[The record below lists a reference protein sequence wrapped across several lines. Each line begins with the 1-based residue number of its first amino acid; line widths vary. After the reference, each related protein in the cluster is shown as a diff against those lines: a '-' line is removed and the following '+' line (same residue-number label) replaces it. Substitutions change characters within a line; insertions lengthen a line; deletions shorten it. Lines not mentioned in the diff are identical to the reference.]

1 MRLAPTAKHAK
12 RHNNK
17 TTNKRLIVMANIKQ
31 NLEDVLA
38 KIPEGV
44 KLIAVSKFHPV
55 QELAEAYEAGQ
66 RLFGE
71 NRAQEL
77 VAKAPELPQ
86 DIRWHFIGH
95 LQKNKVRAIMPHVS
109 VIESVDSVSLLKLIE
124 KEAARID
131 RTVDVLLQ
139 LHVAQEE
146 TKSGFSID
154 ELLEAGEA
162 GQLTVGL
169 PHVRV
174 CGIMTMASLTDDQEQ
189 IAREFEQA
197 RRAFVALKDGCFNE
211 SEFFNELSMG
221 MSDDWPIAVKHGAT
235 LVRIGTAIF
244 GPRQY

>member
-1 MRLAPTAKHAK
+1 
-12 RHNNK
+12 
-17 TTNKRLIVMANIKQ
+17 MASIKE
-31 NLEDVLA
+31 NLEQVNAQLP
-38 KIPEGV
+38 KGV
-44 KLIAVSKFHPV
+44 RLIAVSKFHTV
-55 QELAEAYEAGQ
+55 EELQEAYDAGQ

-77 VAKAPELPQ
+77 IAKAPELPK
-86 DIRWHFIGH
+86 DICWHFIGH

-109 VIESVDSVSLLKLIE
+109 VIESIDSVKLLQLVE

-154 ELLEAGEA
+154 EVLEAADAGE
-162 GQLTVGL
+162 LTENL
-169 PHVRV
+169 PHVHV
-174 CGIMTMASLTDDQEQ
+174 CGVMAMASLTDNMEQ
-189 IAREFEQA
+189 VAEEFDLV
-197 RRAFVALKDGCFNE
+197 RRTYLTLKDGCFDE
-211 SEFFNELSMG
+211 SPNFNELSMG
-221 MSDDWPIAVKHGAT
+221 MSDDWHEAVKHGAT

>member
-1 MRLAPTAKHAK
+1 MS
-12 RHNNK
+12 
-17 TTNKRLIVMANIKQ
+17 IKE
-31 NLEDVLA
+31 NLEKVTAQL
-38 KIPEGV
+38 PNGV
-44 KLIAVSKFHPV
+44 RLVAVSKFHPA
-55 QELAEAYEAGQ
+55 EDIAEAYEAGQ

-77 VAKAPELPQ
+77 IAKAPHLPE

-95 LQKNKVRAIMPHVS
+95 LQKNKVRAIMPYVS
-109 VIESVDSVSLLKLIE
+109 VIESIDSVKLLQLVE

-154 ELLEAGEA
+154 EVLEAGEA
-162 GQLTVGL
+162 GALTENL

-174 CGIMTMASLTDDQEQ
+174 CGVMAMASLTDDMEQ
-189 IAREFEQA
+189 VAEEFDLV
-197 RRAFVALKDGCFNE
+197 RRTYLTLKDGCFDE
-211 SEFFNELSMG
+211 SPYFNELSMG
-221 MSDDWPIAVKHGAT
+221 MSDDWQVAVKYGAT

-244 GPRQY
+244 GTREY

>member
-1 MRLAPTAKHAK
+1 
-12 RHNNK
+12 
-17 TTNKRLIVMANIKQ
+17 MASIQ
-31 NLEDVLA
+31 ENLEKVKAQL
-38 KIPEGV
+38 PGGV
-44 KLIAVSKFHPV
+44 RLVAVSKFHPV
-55 QELAEAYEAGQ
+55 EELAAAYEAGQ

-77 VAKAPELPQ
+77 IAKAPELPN

-109 VIESVDSVSLLKLIE
+109 VIESIDSVELLKLVE

-146 TKSGFSID
+146 TKSGFSVD
-154 ELLEAGEA
+154 EVIEAGEN
-162 GQLTVGL
+162 GLLTCC

-174 CGIMTMASLTDDQEQ
+174 CGVMAMASLTEDMEQVAQE
-189 IAREFEQA
+189 FDLV
-197 RRAFVALKDGCFNE
+197 RRTYLTLKDGCFDE
-211 SEFFNELSMG
+211 SPDFNELSMG
-221 MSDDWPIAVKHGAT
+221 MSDDWQVAVKYGAT

-244 GPRQY
+244 GPRVY